1 VLEEMQHHLEE
12 EKLELGFF
20 VSLGRNSW
28 DITGHILKYP
38 ETNIYIWWIWW
49 L

>member
-20 VSLGRNSW
+20 VSLESLGRNSW
-28 DITGHILKYP
+28 DFFP
-38 ETNIYIWWIWW
+38 EIS
-49 L
+49 